1 MLYTL
6 YSARSLR
13 SLVRIEV
20 IKPLFVYLD
29 PNNDT
34 LLCSRRRGILISP
47 DLINRL
53 WFQVCLVQRLIK
65 IVWSLIKIFKSFL
78 LGSRLVWSLI
88 KIFKL
93 FLLGSRRF
101 LLGSRRFLLG
111 SRQFLLGS
119 RLNNVY
125 RIIMSLLASRWSHN
139 RFILLK
145 ILTHSL
151 RSFVRIFAK

>member
-1 MLYTL
+1 MLQT
-6 YSARSLR
+6 S
-13 SLVRIEV
+13 
-20 IKPLFVYLD
+20 
-29 PNNDT
+29 
-34 LLCSRRRGILISP
+34 GILISP

-88 KIFKL
+88 KIFKS

-111 SRQFLLGS
+111 SRRFLLGS

-125 RIIMSLLASRWSHN
+125 HIIMSLLASRWSHN

-151 RSFVRIFAK
+151 RSFVRIWQNKSFITPPRG